1 MDLQPSGGARRPLSF
16 IPGCNTDPDISRAQ
30 LAANAARDLPWLE
43 VQPAHSRRLAIIAGG
58 PSLESR
64 VDELRYFSGDVL
76 ALNNAYGFLLDRDI
90 TPDMFML
97 MDARREN
104 VDFLR
109 SCPTVRHY
117 IAAQCHPDVFERL
130 EGLDVCLYLTTLPGV
145 RELLREYK
153 KEKVQLGGTA
163 GTVGIKAL
171 ALAFALGYRD
181 IHLFGYDSSYDA
193 GRHHAFP
200 QPLNDG
206 ANTIEVF
213 IGDKSYTT
221 TPALAHQ
228 ATEFVGFAK
237 ELVMFNGMQI
247 ELHCSGL
254 LPDFVAMANAAGEVP
269 LEQREQAKY
278 EEVWTHD
285 AYRKDAPG
293 EHFVSDAIASLG
305 MALGDSVNDYGCG
318 TGRASAKFIALGYA
332 LTAVDFAVNALEHDV
347 PFVKACL
354 WDLPD
359 NLESDWAYC
368 TDVMEHIPI
377 EKVEAVISGISSRTL
392 KGAYFNIA
400 TRPDNLGALIGR
412 KLHMTV
418 MQGSGWRAFLS
429 KYFARVEMIERDGEA
444 TFVCHV
450 KLPSPEISHER

>member
-1 MDLQPSGGARRPLSF
+1 MSSPQPLGGATKRPLSF

-30 LAANAARDLPWLE
+30 IVTNTARDLPWLE
-43 VQPAHSRRLAIIAGG
+43 VQPAHGRSIAIVAGG
-58 PSLESR
+58 PSLKDR
-64 VDELRYFSGDVL
+64 VHELHYFSGDIL

-104 VDFLR
+104 VDFLKR
-109 SCPTVRHY
+109 TCSTTRHF
-117 IAAQCHPDVFERL
+117 IAAQCHPDIFDQL

-145 RELLREYK
+145 KELVRDYQK
-153 KEKVQLGGTA
+153 AKVQLGGTA
-163 GTVGIKAL
+163 GTVGIKSL

-181 IHLFGYDSSYDA
+181 VHLFGYDSSYDD

-200 QPLNDG
+200 QSLND
-206 ANTIEVF
+206 AAKTIDVF
-213 IGDKSYTT
+213 IGDKGYTT

-237 ELVMFNGMQI
+237 ELVMFQGMQI

-254 LPDFVAMANAAGEVP
+254 LPDMVAAANKAGEVP
-269 LEQREQAKY
+269 LEQREQSKY
-278 EEVWTHD
+278 EEIWTHD
-285 AYRKDAPG
+285 AYRKEAPG
-293 EHFVSDAIASLG
+293 AAFVDDAFDRLG
-305 MALGDSVNDYGCG
+305 MQSGESLIDYGSG
-318 TGRASAKFIALGYA
+318 TGRASFAFSEYKGMNV
-332 LTAVDFAVNALEHDV
+332 TAVDFADNAFECATGLGYID
-347 PFVKACL
+347 FVHACL
-354 WDLPD
+354 WDLPAG
-359 NLESDWAYC
+359 LESDWAYC

-377 EKVEAVISGISSRTL
+377 EKVEAVIAGISERTR

-418 MQGSGWRAFLS
+418 MQGSGWQTFLS
-429 KYFARVEMIERDGEA
+429 KYFAHVEMIEREGEA
-444 TFVCHV
+444 TFIC
-450 KLPSPEISHER
+450 KR